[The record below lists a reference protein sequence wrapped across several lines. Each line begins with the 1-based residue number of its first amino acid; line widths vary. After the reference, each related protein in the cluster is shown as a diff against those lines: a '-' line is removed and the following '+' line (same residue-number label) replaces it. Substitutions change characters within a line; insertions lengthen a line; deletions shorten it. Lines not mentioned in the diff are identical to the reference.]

1 MENRNGGAGKTS
13 IARRWITN
21 SVGLLLLIVAIL
33 VVALSF
39 AVQGYVYNGIQSA
52 LNGRSDELTNVFS
65 SYGRKSA
72 SDFLTAARSY
82 VEDFPNKE
90 SMELMVINQAGK
102 VVTTS
107 IGFAPDQSQHDARI
121 TRYALASPNDYGTWT
136 GKLKSGERVMA
147 VTRVIRNESGSPVGA
162 IRYVVSLEE
171 ADKQIFTIVAALVLA
186 GAIVLLFAVVS
197 SHYFIRSI
205 LTPIR
210 QIGATAKLIAQGDFK
225 ARIVKTNNDELGEL
239 CDTINDMADE
249 LGQNEK
255 MKNDFISSVSHELRT
270 PLTAIKGWA
279 ETIQSGETDPETFH
293 RGMGI
298 IVSETERL
306 SGIVEELLDFSRMQS
321 GRMTL
326 TMDRIDLLAELGAA
340 VYMFSERARSE
351 HKFLVYDEPAMLPP
365 VLGDINRL
373 RQVFVNVLDNALKYT
388 QEGGTINVTAEE
400 EGGFIRVVIADDGC
414 GIPAEH
420 LPNVKK
426 KFYKA
431 NQTVRGSGIGLAL
444 ADEIM
449 TLHSGSLDIDS
460 HENVGTVVTIRIPT
474 FRQLENNTARNGKG
488 RKEYPMSREKTK
500 MHHIHRRAG
509 PRGRHHDA
517 RPEKDGG
524 RRAHAGR
531 EHLAG
536 GNAHRAPAAEKQHL
550 AAAVFPRRSPALSIR
565 LSSVTGRFRC
575 SVEKS
580 VGEDGDEEEESK
592 FDRWIEEKFGDKTMN
607 VISGVGSVLGIV
619 LAIALFFVFPT
630 WLFNLIQGAAGPSHR
645 GVALAARR
653 RDAHP
658 DFRRLH
664 CPVRRH
670 AGRAARV
677 RIPRRGAQ
685 DDFLL

>member
-1 MENRNGGAGKTS
+1 MENKNGTAGKTS

-21 SVGLLLLIVAIL
+21 SVGLLLLIVVIL
-33 VVALSF
+33 VAALSF
-39 AVQGYVYNGIQSA
+39 TVQGYVYNGIHSA

-72 SDFLTAARSY
+72 SDFLTAARGY

-90 SMELMVINQAGK
+90 SMELMVINQSGR

-107 IGFAPDQSQHDARI
+107 IGFEPDRSQEIPDYRN
-121 TRYALASPNDYGTWT
+121 ALASKDDYGTWT
-136 GKLKSGERVMA
+136 GRLSSGERVMA
-147 VTRVIRNESGSPVGA
+147 VTRVIRNEVGAPVGA

-171 ADKQIFTIVAALVLA
+171 ADKQIFTAVAALILA
-186 GAIVLLFAVVS
+186 GAIVLLFAIVS

-210 QIGATAKLIAQGDFK
+210 QIGASAKLIAQGDFK
-225 ARIVKTNNDELGEL
+225 ARIVKTTNDELGEL
-239 CDTINDMADE
+239 CETINDMADE

-279 ETIQSGETDPETFH
+279 ETIESGETDQATFR

-298 IVSETERL
+298 IVGETERL

-340 VYMFSERARSE
+340 VYMFSERARNE
-351 HKFLVYDEPAMLPP
+351 RKFLVYDEPPMLPP

-388 QEGGTINVTAEE
+388 QEGGTINVSAAEE
-400 EGGFIRVVIADDGC
+400 DGFIRVAIADDGC

-460 HENVGTVVTIRIPT
+460 HENIGTVVTIRIPT
-474 FRQLENNTARNGKG
+474 FRRLESNTRGTEPQE
-488 RKEYPMSREKTK
+488 KEERTTP
-500 MHHIHRRAG
+500 
-509 PRGRHHDA
+509 
-517 RPEKDGG
+517 
-524 RRAHAGR
+524 
-531 EHLAG
+531 
-536 GNAHRAPAAEKQHL
+536 
-550 AAAVFPRRSPALSIR
+550 
-565 LSSVTGRFRC
+565 
-575 SVEKS
+575 
-580 VGEDGDEEEESK
+580 
-592 FDRWIEEKFGDKTMN
+592 
-607 VISGVGSVLGIV
+607 
-619 LAIALFFVFPT
+619 
-630 WLFNLIQGAAGPSHR
+630 
-645 GVALAARR
+645 
-653 RDAHP
+653 
-658 DFRRLH
+658 
-664 CPVRRH
+664 
-670 AGRAARV
+670 
-677 RIPRRGAQ
+677 
-685 DDFLL
+685 